1 MDKSLAKE
9 FFEISEEICNILHL
23 KHYEKS
29 KINSLIDNLNSKPY
43 KTHLLVSK
51 HDATNLVSTL
61 CRNIMPT
68 DNLLTDKTSHLLN
81 SIITKQNLQFNDD
94 FLRNVLSWHM
104 GCLKSCSIHILP
116 DILYNTQCIIQ
127 YNPLAA
133 SPIIEDLIGKRGI
146 LLNYIKNFS
155 SISLDN
161 PLQITLLSLKCIGS
175 ITQICDDKSGE
186 LTNAISQ
193 EIKENLFQTVIS
205 FLQNGGCEIFKS
217 DDFFY
222 YKVVIAAL
230 RVLSQLCLHGHN
242 VNIPLPELMGI
253 SKHFILLGLVPQPT
267 RWTSIMPAQQTIAP
281 VPIVHNT
288 GGKGKKQK
296 LRKHRNNAIDSLKKE
311 IPVSD
316 RSLMNDVGHFDNN
329 SAYTPASLDFL
340 DTPKGQTTA
349 WPLTSDSDVSDIENA
364 QEAKLIAL
372 KSRVRLSA
380 SNLMLVLVKV
390 TEKRDMFGY
399 WWALLPDSPD
409 WSNCEASKETL
420 TYCAV
425 KDPIASCRANVLS
438 VILSLLSGS
447 KMYLSQ
453 AEISK
458 KVTESFIPF
467 SVTLGFT
474 ITNLHKVL
482 VTILDSER
490 VASVNLVALKC
501 SAALVQAT
509 PYHKMKEGLISEL
522 VRSCRKFLV
531 HRDVTLQVGA
541 LITMG
546 CVLSINPTVDEVL
559 KSVEKDNVQTKSATS
574 EHNATKSSLA
584 DDDFEE
590 CYSDDEMFVATEEN
604 AVDDANTTHT
614 HYFKSWILDICLKNM
629 GWTFRGG
636 EIVKCLP
643 APTPVILESLRV
655 ISAACTA
662 HWAALAAARGAQL
675 GALLGELL
683 RQPELALQAARALAA
698 LAAASASS
706 AACTAHWAALAAAW
720 GAQLGALLGE
730 LLRQLELALQ
740 AARALAA
747 LAAAS
752 ASSAA
757 YTAHWA
763 ALAAARGAQLGA
775 LLGELLLAL
784 RAYYIRVISAACT
797 AHWAALAAARGPQ
810 LGALLGEL
818 LRQPELALQAAR
830 ALAALAAASASSD
843 ETEESLPL
851 TQLVPMW
858 EKLITPL
865 SAILQSPDNPPAKV
879 AVCDCIA
886 NIGERCYKE
895 LPRRLQ
901 VVCCTLLVGS
911 CSDEEAAVRAAS
923 VRALAMMLMYRT
935 HREDIYFVCDCGENI
950 LRALAEPSLF
960 VRTKA
965 AWALGNLSD
974 ALVLNLEDPDID
986 DIDGD
991 LLRRLLKVSVDCAT
1005 DNDKVKMSAPRAL
1018 GNLLRLI
1025 KEQDLERDPELK
1037 PLCALAIRKLVDLT
1051 GKGNTMKVRWNACR
1065 AIGNVLKNDSM
1076 YTCFSGWENQVLPC
1090 LFVLSKEC
1098 KNLKV
1103 RINAATALRA
1113 VRTRSQYGDQFAPV
1127 WRGVMAA
1134 MESAAIFD
1142 DFSEYKHKD
1151 NLIEQLCVTLSHMC
1165 CLLKQSDLA
1174 DILDPLVFHYDCAK
1188 SLFTQLCHRLPP
1200 ENPSCIVILEAA
1212 KYVTM
1217 SLTAESDAQQQALA
1231 TLQEIFIWDM

>member
-29 KINSLIDNLNSKPY
+29 KINSLIDDLNSKPY
-43 KTHLLVSK
+43 KTHLFVSK

-458 KVTESFIPF
+458 KATESFIPF

-482 VTILDSER
+482 VSILDSER

-501 SAALVQAT
+501 CAALVQAT

-574 EHNATKSSLA
+574 EHNATKSSLV

-662 HWAALAAARGAQL
+662 HWAALAAARGA
-675 GALLGELL
+675 
-683 RQPELALQAARALAA
+683 
-698 LAAASASS
+698 
-706 AACTAHWAALAAAW
+706 
-720 GAQLGALLGE
+720 
-730 LLRQLELALQ
+730 
-740 AARALAA
+740 
-747 LAAAS
+747 
-752 ASSAA
+752 
-757 YTAHWA
+757 
-763 ALAAARGAQLGA
+763 
-775 LLGELLLAL
+775 
-784 RAYYIRVISAACT
+784 
-797 AHWAALAAARGPQ
+797 Q

-1018 GNLLRLI
+1018 GNILRLI
-1025 KEQDLERDPELK
+1025 KEQDLERDMELK

-1090 LFVLSKEC
+1090 LCVLSKEC

-1113 VRTRSQYGDQFAPV
+1113 VRTRSLYGDQFAPV

-1151 NLIEQLCVTLSHMC
+1151 NLTEQLCVTLSHMC

-1200 ENPSCIVILEAA
+1200 ENPSCLVILEAA

>member
-29 KINSLIDNLNSKPY
+29 KINSLIDDLNSKPY
-43 KTHLLVSK
+43 KTHLFVSK

-61 CRNIMPT
+61 CRSIMPT

-186 LTNAISQ
+186 LTSAISQ

-253 SKHFILLGLVPQPT
+253 SKHYILLGLVPQPT

-458 KVTESFIPF
+458 KATESFIPF

-482 VTILDSER
+482 VTLLDSER

-501 SAALVQAT
+501 CAALVQAT

-541 LITMG
+541 LVTMG

-574 EHNATKSSLA
+574 EHNATKSSLV

-590 CYSDDEMFVATEEN
+590 CYSDDEMFVATEEM
-604 AVDDANTTHT
+604 T
-614 HYFKSWILDICLKNM
+614 
-629 GWTFRGG
+629 
-636 EIVKCLP
+636 KCLP

-662 HWAALAAARGAQL
+662 HWAALAAARGA
-675 GALLGELL
+675 
-683 RQPELALQAARALAA
+683 
-698 LAAASASS
+698 
-706 AACTAHWAALAAAW
+706 
-720 GAQLGALLGE
+720 
-730 LLRQLELALQ
+730 
-740 AARALAA
+740 
-747 LAAAS
+747 
-752 ASSAA
+752 
-757 YTAHWA
+757 
-763 ALAAARGAQLGA
+763 
-775 LLGELLLAL
+775 
-784 RAYYIRVISAACT
+784 
-797 AHWAALAAARGPQ
+797 Q

-1025 KEQDLERDPELK
+1025 KEQDLERDTELK
-1037 PLCALAIRKLVDLT
+1037 PLCALAIKKLVDLT

-1090 LFVLSKEC
+1090 LCVLSKEC

-1174 DILDPLVFHYDCAK
+1174 DILDPLVFHFDCAK

-1200 ENPSCIVILEAA
+1200 ENPSCLVILEAA